1 MKLFGIKP
9 SGQSV
14 TADTNTEAE
23 DCPLTEAP
31 DMDTRS
37 NDGAVSKRKS
47 STWTKVAK
55 TFDLMRK
62 SEARQCSEA
71 GPSSQG
77 DGGEDGRMRRRSS
90 IWRRVRN
97 GELGS
102 AATDWTFEAP
112 PLTPK
117 SSREK
122 RYSLVLSSNQSS
134 LSTSPSS
141 KSNIAPPTYSSTNH
155 GAEMSNSKSF
165 KPSSREGTSQNG
177 LGGFGG
183 HSTSTHSGKDSSL
196 KDHSGHPS
204 FKSLFQ
210 KVSNQSHS
218 NASTSSS
225 NSYKYTNGGKSNAIP
240 YAESLYRSIS
250 TSHLMSSS
258 PLSSPSHSI
267 QEEKTISCDRLN
279 ALDRLIDRQGG
290 LGQLGDSLTSGRGC
304 HNGRSFHELST
315 TESFPSTGHLA
326 NFASYHSVGDA
337 PGNLSESTHSLI
349 RDFLLENGDENAT
362 FRNVRE
368 FLTRN
373 GALSGANGDRPPNTI
388 TDEESDL
395 WESTSLHE
403 ELRQPS
409 WEDRRPIEKSRE
421 YSCQNGSKSGHV
433 SNPLSH
439 WKRACSSVHQRN
451 LKCRSV
457 SSENGLYL
465 DLRNGLEYGDDYN
478 SLDRNKFSSLDR
490 KDNRQNGSYFGRR
503 LARGYEDVQEESKI
517 LAVRDVSHFSLDE
530 TIKGIDHDGDKY
542 VDMSQGRNNSVQ
554 SGTLHQNGTPV
565 RRHRLYKSRESGGGI
580 DNCAFSPST
589 PDLEPNS
596 FGERS
601 DKRHHESPKPQM
613 STLEGS
619 SIRGS
624 SKRETTGKSENEPP
638 ALPPKN
644 ATTRASSTAKSKSH
658 EADAKNPPAGKKST
672 FPYAFV
678 RSRLTNLPEQEPPNG
693 KAVQFSRHV
702 FMNNPH
708 FIEKL
713 KRDRENIGDPN
724 SSGSDRTGKSTKS
737 PLSDTKYN
745 TIDRHY
751 KDFASREQCERL
763 YSSDLAL
770 YSAGNDQSLSTDGV
784 RCEET
789 KSRLN
794 QPDNNPDVAR
804 DISWSSIGD
813 ETIRD
818 CATKSPS
825 SRVCKDN
832 GSPASNESAASKNST
847 RSKEIVERNNRNGP
861 IGNPTYDLS
870 NSNSPSNGIPRHT
883 KENSPSN
890 DFSVKKS
897 NNSVPKPSNP
907 CTSSQAT
914 EDSSERCRKRQ
925 CVIKHDFVDE
935 HTGNCQM
942 TRHSTSK
949 DKRSSNNHER
959 TNSSD
964 QKPREDLMRVPDNQ
978 YLELLSD
985 ETDETNVT
993 KSKEAQSIPKG
1004 LAREYLE
1011 LLDETGRLS
1020 SQSTQAPKGS
1030 SNESQCS
1037 QSQSSPQRSSQS
1049 NNSPQNNSQSNNS
1062 SQSQRSPQSQS
1073 TSQSSSQ
1080 TPCGSQNKGAI
1091 RSDLTLSENRPLFS
1105 PSLNEEVMD
1114 MNYLYN
1120 FKCRR
1125 KQNFLLLNDYK
1136 SLTND
1141 YKSCDSKS
1149 LSNDYKSSDC
1159 KSLANDYKLSDCKAL
1174 ANDYKSSDSMSLV
1187 NDYKPSQT
1195 NGSTEVTAHRSTDLV
1210 GTDGKPNLSD
1220 VSKPL
1225 PHINLPINLYP
1236 TPTVAAMSNLNVPVS
1251 LHHCAYI
1258 SSNESGYD
1266 SDSTTRQSEQHSPNS
1281 EHFNFGTPSPPLI
1294 EVGDYLS
1301 LPLYLNQ
1308 GTSVDGTDGAKALG
1322 RAGRPDLVARFEDV
1336 PTGDG
1341 PFEANGAPKA
1351 PHANTSATDKS
1362 VEDVYDFVEPSS
1374 VLCSSK
1380 GGLKCPPNPVLN
1392 SVSNLDILERS
1403 SVKGQTNSNPL
1414 LIKATRDF
1422 AKDGH
1427 LATNDGNSLLAK
1439 LHAQP
1444 SNQGEAHE
1452 TYSFIC
1458 FDQSNGEKNRI
1469 VEMDH
1474 GNTQSDDGDYEY
1486 IFNFE
1491 TKLPKLSED
1500 GGDFGCDRVSNEVD
1514 DDIYEN
1520 VEFKFGCIAG
1530 RSCPEPP
1537 EENSCNRVPESRP
1550 NDESLSENTPS
1561 KGRLPALPPHSSL
1574 DAFCHSGS
1582 ISVSS
1587 VDKPVNSVDK
1597 PVRSVDKPV
1606 NSVDKPV
1613 SSVDKPVNSMD
1624 KPVNSVDKP
1633 VRAVDSA
1640 FVSPS
1645 MNLFYKK
1652 VQSQQSLEARGQG
1665 EPQRKSDRP
1674 QFTRRMFVKTGAPA
1688 RADTKRHGQ
1697 KVPSTEDTT
1706 SLELVR
1712 LIKQHPDEDLGIYL
1726 SAKLSDS
1733 MQTKYIVVKLEPGK
1747 IASQTHHIHTGDEL
1761 VTVNGHPLPGISN
1774 LASIQTI
1781 INGHQ
1786 YDPSSGR
1793 YYVDILLARGR
1804 GLNGDQ
1810 LGERLKRISDLRSD
1824 GAVSDGQTSRGSNE
1838 DGALKNDGGTKDG
1851 ALRIDEGTTEV
1862 EVEREVERGS
1872 KDGVLKIDKEMRKA
1886 LESDQIAEGQSHLP
1900 SGHQRR
1906 GDIVKG
1912 EEGIGRRI
1920 NGNNGMVSEEVVLRQ
1935 TSHRNV
1941 DESISATENTERI
1954 PSKSFT
1960 TDDTISDSSKIPK
1973 IADIINRVDAKNPH
1987 TTDIT
1992 NKVEMKPR
2000 YSRNVKSTYIEG
2012 TGGKTI
2018 ASSLHK
2024 TTKSKKQRR
2033 KTLTKKINTVDLT
2046 DSRLVSDGIDQEP
2059 IESGVSTESRL
2070 EDITANSLTEQANRE
2085 LRENIENR
2093 DNGDVPNSPNTHVR
2107 DVDNSIHVEDNRSLK
2122 SGEDSYPNAAKA
2134 TVRLDLEVSTVSLE
2148 PENAC
2153 FKADS
2158 LEKSEGLFEK
2168 SSRKQSCT
2176 ENLLNTS
2183 DELQIEKYVTFL
2195 NSFDKGQHGVKE
2207 QLVDSLDTA
2216 GHGVEDGKDAC
2227 RSFEQSR
2234 DENQKLEDERRVL
2247 SGNEEHGTSSFPEL
2261 EGERTVEDFT
2271 EAGLKETEEKS
2282 YAHKTGA
2289 QKHIGTPTNPIGPKY
2304 LAKLDSP
2311 LILTPTDV
2319 DRLNRLVANI
2329 DTPLTITTT
2338 NTPLTITPGDSPLSR
2353 RPDQTRIMKMLDRN
2367 LNTFMRETKKKLDSL
2382 SFSDDDNKSFSEFL
2396 ARCNLD
2402 CKKIYNSPLTSEK
2415 TSKEL
2420 DDSLSYLSVEEKSLS
2435 PVDQGSDIVQ
2445 GCLNPDFPN
2454 QMDGRNS
2461 RLNEING
2468 SATDSSEVDKTRPRQ
2483 PVNHVNLAVPQ
2494 TPCQPGLNSRNI
2506 LCLNL
2511 DQVVNQIDL
2520 DSAKLSIDVRETLGN
2535 TNAGDFDLENVVNSK
2550 TNSPIDENQTI
2561 LFFNDEIDD
2570 KVNVSML
2577 VNCSN
2582 WTLSEIDTDD
2592 QDVLNQTNKINENDV
2607 SVSEKDNIDMD
2618 VSRKDEPLRGILK
2631 VIDDIA
2637 TGMDRESK
2645 NPELTV
2651 NPSRIGKELKEPN
2664 ITRGENKEA
2673 VNITNENENSAHPDL
2688 NEENDQ
2694 SENEQSR
2701 KHLRILVQNESKKL
2715 FLDDQTDIVTQNG
2728 EKGTAR
2734 CISIQNGGISN
2745 EKVIPFSPI
2754 KNGYD
2759 FNTSLLSES
2768 DSLSCSLEVHCNES
2782 ALYLNETNISLL
2794 GKGESPSAETPN
2806 DQSRTLDPVNE
2817 PYYHL
2822 SNAPLLSNGALG
2834 SKERIEERQLYFS
2847 PVNEACSVAVNV
2859 NRSLICVSGAE
2870 ALTTGEYTN
2879 ADDVMDHDS
2888 LEVNCD
2894 DTIDTTEKNDKGPN
2908 VNKATIDESRNGT
2921 VKGGTIRPTKDVKNI
2936 EVGSRTNDKI
2946 SVFEGANIETTERL
2960 EPNNLI
2966 LESNGIFEELSADC
2980 ERPDHNEFE
2989 DFSVDDENE
2998 GEDEVYEDVIF
3009 INSSRHDA
3017 VTSHLYEFVDFD
3029 QVGRRQRNSQTNPSV
3044 GNTAGSSTYAQRKL
3058 QIGESQ
3064 SENGPKRSLQTE
3076 SPTENG
3082 PIVKA
3087 AIEIGPQTGTTHFKN
3102 AVSSNNIV
3110 GNSLVTNSHGQI
3122 MSSIAT
3128 PLFTLGN
3135 HSPQTSQVASRR
3147 EETMRSRQSDPL
3159 PAVDSRKSQDRKS
3172 VRNQVRKAEHVS
3184 LKSKAIFSNEE
3195 SRGLSNRH
3203 EANRRSKRSSKKS
3216 VEPTPAQND
3225 ENSLEND
3232 LVRALNLALRTGA
3245 LMSPQNPSAQR
3256 PKSFDLEEFAPRAM
3270 VPLHSSSPNIQR
3282 KVSSLDRKRRSQQN
3296 NPNQH
3301 RSEDVKAYRSR
3312 TEDLKDCLSRTE
3324 NVNASTNSTKEYRSL
3339 VDTASEVRLDEMGHV
3354 PDVLRNCVRRD
3365 AKVIQNFPN
3374 SNEVLPSSS
3383 DFMSNSNSSSRSNAN
3398 QSLPKSNQSLPNSN
3412 QNLPTSNQVPSSTD
3426 SVSNTNRASPNATN
3440 SNQALTNLTDSVSN
3454 TNQESPT
3461 STELAKTSS
3470 GGFGLLHSLLASR
3483 SAFRSRPQTCEPT
3496 LVRVSFEKGPGKKS
3510 LGFSIVGGVDS
3521 PKGEMGIFVKTI
3533 FPHGQA
3539 AESGLLVEGDEIL
3552 LFNNEPLQGRTHAE
3566 AITIFKKTKQGL
3578 VELVVAR
3585 RRKS

>member
-1 MKLFGIKP
+1 
-9 SGQSV
+9 
-14 TADTNTEAE
+14 
-23 DCPLTEAP
+23 
-31 DMDTRS
+31 
-37 NDGAVSKRKS
+37 
-47 STWTKVAK
+47 
-55 TFDLMRK
+55 
-62 SEARQCSEA
+62 
-71 GPSSQG
+71 
-77 DGGEDGRMRRRSS
+77 
-90 IWRRVRN
+90 
-97 GELGS
+97 
-102 AATDWTFEAP
+102 AP

-1011 LLDETGRLS
+1011 LLDETGRTHHIHTGDELVTVNGHPLPGISNLASIQTIINGHQYDPSSGRYYVDILLARGRGLNGDQLGERLKRISDLRSDGAVSDGQTSRGSNEDGALKNDGGTKDGALRIDEGTTEVEVEREVERGSKDGVLKIDKEMRKALESDQIAEGQSHLPSGHQRRGDIVKGEEGIGRRINGNNGMVSEEVVLRQTSHRNVDESISATENTERIPSKSFTTDDTISDSSKIPKIADIINRVDAKNPHTTDITNKVEMKPRYSRNVKSTYIEGTGGKTIASSLHKTTKSKKQRRKTLTKKINTVDLTDSRLVSDGIDQEPIESGVSTESRLEDITANSLTEQANRELRENIENRDNGDVPNSPNTHVRDVDNSIHVEDNRSLKSGEDSYPNAAKATVRLDLEVSTVSLEPENACFKADSLEKSEGMKLFGIKPSGQSVTADTNTEAEDCPLTEAPDMDTRSNDGAVSKRKSSTWTKVAKTFDLMRKSEARQCSEAGPS
-1020 SQSTQAPKGS
+1020 SQGDGG
-1030 SNESQCS
+1030 EDGRMRR
-1037 QSQSSPQRSSQS
+1037 RSSIWRRVR
-1049 NNSPQNNSQSNNS
+1049 NGEL
-1062 SQSQRSPQSQS
+1062 
-1073 TSQSSSQ
+1073 
-1080 TPCGSQNKGAI
+1080 GSAATDWTFGAI

-1688 RADTKRHGQ
+1688 HM
-1697 KVPSTEDTT
+1697 
-1706 SLELVR
+1706 VR
-1712 LIKQHPDEDLGIYL
+1712 KF
-1726 SAKLSDS
+1726 
-1733 MQTKYIVVKLEPGK
+1733 
-1747 IASQTHHIHTGDEL
+1747 
-1761 VTVNGHPLPGISN
+1761 HPLKTQPVWSWFVSSN
-1774 LASIQTI
+1774 
-1781 INGHQ
+1781 N
-1786 YDPSSGR
+1786 
-1793 YYVDILLARGR
+1793 ILM
-1804 GLNGDQ
+1804 
-1810 LGERLKRISDLRSD
+1810 RIW
-1824 GAVSDGQTSRGSNE
+1824 
-1838 DGALKNDGGTKDG
+1838 
-1851 ALRIDEGTTEV
+1851 
-1862 EVEREVERGS
+1862 
-1872 KDGVLKIDKEMRKA
+1872 
-1886 LESDQIAEGQSHLP
+1886 
-1900 SGHQRR
+1900 
-1906 GDIVKG
+1906 
-1912 EEGIGRRI
+1912 
-1920 NGNNGMVSEEVVLRQ
+1920 
-1935 TSHRNV
+1935 
-1941 DESISATENTERI
+1941 
-1954 PSKSFT
+1954 
-1960 TDDTISDSSKIPK
+1960 
-1973 IADIINRVDAKNPH
+1973 
-1987 TTDIT
+1987 
-1992 NKVEMKPR
+1992 
-2000 YSRNVKSTYIEG
+2000 
-2012 TGGKTI
+2012 
-2018 ASSLHK
+2018 
-2024 TTKSKKQRR
+2024 
-2033 KTLTKKINTVDLT
+2033 
-2046 DSRLVSDGIDQEP
+2046 
-2059 IESGVSTESRL
+2059 VSTL
-2070 EDITANSLTEQANRE
+2070 
-2085 LRENIENR
+2085 
-2093 DNGDVPNSPNTHVR
+2093 VPN
-2107 DVDNSIHVEDNRSLK
+2107 
-2122 SGEDSYPNAAKA
+2122 Y
-2134 TVRLDLEVSTVSLE
+2134 
-2148 PENAC
+2148 
-2153 FKADS
+2153 
-2158 LEKSEGLFEK
+2158 
-2168 SSRKQSCT
+2168 
-2176 ENLLNTS
+2176 
-2183 DELQIEKYVTFL
+2183 
-2195 NSFDKGQHGVKE
+2195 
-2207 QLVDSLDTA
+2207 
-2216 GHGVEDGKDAC
+2216 
-2227 RSFEQSR
+2227 
-2234 DENQKLEDERRVL
+2234 
-2247 SGNEEHGTSSFPEL
+2247 
-2261 EGERTVEDFT
+2261 
-2271 EAGLKETEEKS
+2271 
-2282 YAHKTGA
+2282 
-2289 QKHIGTPTNPIGPKY
+2289 
-2304 LAKLDSP
+2304 
-2311 LILTPTDV
+2311 
-2319 DRLNRLVANI
+2319 
-2329 DTPLTITTT
+2329 
-2338 NTPLTITPGDSPLSR
+2338 
-2353 RPDQTRIMKMLDRN
+2353 
-2367 LNTFMRETKKKLDSL
+2367 
-2382 SFSDDDNKSFSEFL
+2382 
-2396 ARCNLD
+2396 
-2402 CKKIYNSPLTSEK
+2402 
-2415 TSKEL
+2415 
-2420 DDSLSYLSVEEKSLS
+2420 
-2435 PVDQGSDIVQ
+2435 
-2445 GCLNPDFPN
+2445 
-2454 QMDGRNS
+2454 
-2461 RLNEING
+2461 
-2468 SATDSSEVDKTRPRQ
+2468 
-2483 PVNHVNLAVPQ
+2483 
-2494 TPCQPGLNSRNI
+2494 
-2506 LCLNL
+2506 
-2511 DQVVNQIDL
+2511 
-2520 DSAKLSIDVRETLGN
+2520 
-2535 TNAGDFDLENVVNSK
+2535 
-2550 TNSPIDENQTI
+2550 
-2561 LFFNDEIDD
+2561 
-2570 KVNVSML
+2570 
-2577 VNCSN
+2577 
-2582 WTLSEIDTDD
+2582 
-2592 QDVLNQTNKINENDV
+2592 
-2607 SVSEKDNIDMD
+2607 
-2618 VSRKDEPLRGILK
+2618 
-2631 VIDDIA
+2631 
-2637 TGMDRESK
+2637 
-2645 NPELTV
+2645 
-2651 NPSRIGKELKEPN
+2651 
-2664 ITRGENKEA
+2664 
-2673 VNITNENENSAHPDL
+2673 
-2688 NEENDQ
+2688 
-2694 SENEQSR
+2694 
-2701 KHLRILVQNESKKL
+2701 
-2715 FLDDQTDIVTQNG
+2715 
-2728 EKGTAR
+2728 
-2734 CISIQNGGISN
+2734 
-2745 EKVIPFSPI
+2745 
-2754 KNGYD
+2754 
-2759 FNTSLLSES
+2759 
-2768 DSLSCSLEVHCNES
+2768 
-2782 ALYLNETNISLL
+2782 
-2794 GKGESPSAETPN
+2794 
-2806 DQSRTLDPVNE
+2806 
-2817 PYYHL
+2817 
-2822 SNAPLLSNGALG
+2822 
-2834 SKERIEERQLYFS
+2834 
-2847 PVNEACSVAVNV
+2847 
-2859 NRSLICVSGAE
+2859 
-2870 ALTTGEYTN
+2870 
-2879 ADDVMDHDS
+2879 
-2888 LEVNCD
+2888 
-2894 DTIDTTEKNDKGPN
+2894 
-2908 VNKATIDESRNGT
+2908 
-2921 VKGGTIRPTKDVKNI
+2921 
-2936 EVGSRTNDKI
+2936 
-2946 SVFEGANIETTERL
+2946 
-2960 EPNNLI
+2960 
-2966 LESNGIFEELSADC
+2966 
-2980 ERPDHNEFE
+2980 
-2989 DFSVDDENE
+2989 
-2998 GEDEVYEDVIF
+2998 
-3009 INSSRHDA
+3009 
-3017 VTSHLYEFVDFD
+3017 